1 MHYGNILQG
10 WLCKRLPTTNVC
22 FLHKKLLSNGK
33 KSYLCISKENMSNE

>member
-10 WLCKRLPTTNVC
+10 WLCKRLPTANVC
-22 FLHKKLLSNGK
+22 FLLKKLLSNGK